1 MTPVCID
8 TDGGV
13 MREIKKSAH
22 FDDVGVAAT
31 QINKKHLTNKKQ
43 IFFFK
48 RNKKEGEMFLVLATK
63 DRICISCNCWHEN
76 PER

>member
-1 MTPVCID
+1 MCID
-8 TDGGV
+8 TDGGGNE
-13 MREIKKSAH
+13 RDKKSAH

-31 QINKKHLTNKKQ
+31 QINKQKTPNKQKQ

-63 DRICISCNCWHEN
+63 DRICISCNCWHES